1 MTTFVLVHGAWGGA
15 HTWRNVRPLL
25 TIGGHQVFTPAL
37 TGIGER
43 AHLASPQVGLTTH
56 VEDVTRQIVYEDL
69 TEIVLLGF
77 SYGGMVVTGALEH
90 VSERVSELVYLD
102 AFVPGD
108 RQAVVDIT
116 GFAVERGL
124 GLGSDWSIPPIERTF
139 EDPGETEFAAP
150 RRTPQPAR
158 TFTEPVRLIRP
169 LESFGF
175 GLTYV
180 KATPRRPVA
189 ERARRI
195 LGCRR
200 PLSPPC
206 RLEIRGDRQQPHGSP
221 EPPRRTRRDPALV
234 GLNRHGPTQPP
245 PPTRRMIVP
254 RRDPDRVRTSRRG
267 RTQRS
272 ARCSRRVR
280 HGCPG
285 RSAHRRR
292 TCRRTIR
299 FRACRT
305 TGQGGVRGSR

>member
-180 KATPRRPVA
+180 KATRDDRSPSGPDAFWDAADRYRHHAAWRYEEIDSNHMVPQNRPA
-189 ERARRI
+189 ELAEI
-195 LGCRR
+195 L
-200 PLSPPC
+200 LS
-206 RLEIRGDRQQPHGSP
+206 LD
-221 EPPRRTRRDPALV
+221 
-234 GLNRHGPTQPP
+234 
-245 PPTRRMIVP
+245 
-254 RRDPDRVRTSRRG
+254 
-267 RTQRS
+267 
-272 ARCSRRVR
+272 
-280 HGCPG
+280 
-285 RSAHRRR
+285 
-292 TCRRTIR
+292 
-299 FRACRT
+299 
-305 TGQGGVRGSR
+305 